1 MKNMR
6 RIIITMYFLL
16 GSLLLQAQDP
26 VYSHF
31 WGDRLYLNP
40 AMAGSERGINV
51 SAAAR
56 YQWPKITSEF
66 AAYGFSVSA
75 FEPNIGGGWGL
86 SAMQHVEG
94 EGFQKTSEYSFT
106 YAYRLYGPRKR
117 GDLAFGVR
125 TGYLQRSIDFNKL
138 IFSDQLDPVN
148 GVIFSTQAELPPS
161 DVIHLFNANAGLDFR
176 YFLTKSRRSY
186 INLGLS
192 CNNITRPRF
201 SLMYLDSR
209 LPARY
214 TAYGTLVI
222 PGNPSGRFPFM
233 IKPMVMVSRQ
243 GTLDK
248 ADLSITMLGIETSSD
263 HIFGGVLYR
272 SAEVYT
278 LPRRDAL
285 FIHTGFYWRTN
296 EAVHSFSY
304 GYEYNI
310 SRLAINTGGSHEI
323 SYNMD
328 LEGFMLFRKLST
340 MGRKRVKHCP
350 DFKAVGGLKAL

>member
-1 MKNMR
+1 MDMCKR
-6 RIIITMYFLL
+6 HLLFFLVL
-16 GSLLLQAQDP
+16 FSGLAGAQDP

-40 AMAGSERGINV
+40 ALAGSERGLNV

-56 YQWPKITSEF
+56 YQWPKITSEI
-66 AAYGFSVSA
+66 ASYGISVSV

-106 YAYRLYGPRKR
+106 YSYRLYGPKKR

-148 GVIFSTQAELPPS
+148 GVIYTTQAELPPS
-161 DVIHLFNANAGLDFR
+161 DVIHIFNANAGFDFR
-176 YFLTKSRRSY
+176 YFLTKSKRTY
-186 INLGLS
+186 INLGCS
-192 CNNITRPRF
+192 WNNITRPRF
-201 SLMYLDSR
+201 SLMYLESR
-209 LPARY
+209 LPIRY
-214 TAYGTLVI
+214 TLYGSLAIT
-222 PGNPSGRFPFM
+222 GRPSGRFPFLV
-233 IKPMVMVSRQ
+233 KPMFMISRQ
-243 GTLDK
+243 GDLDGS
-248 ADLSITMLGIETSSD
+248 DLSITAFGFQSSSD

-272 SAEVYT
+272 SAEIYK

-285 FIHTGFYWRTN
+285 FFNFGFFWRGRS
-296 EAVHSFSY
+296 AVNSFSY

-323 SYNMD
+323 TFNMD
-328 LEGFMLFRKLST
+328 LEGFLIFRKLNT
-340 MGRKRVKHCP
+340 MGKKRVKHCP

>member
-1 MKNMR
+1 MKSMR
-6 RIIITMYFLL
+6 RLIVAILILI
-16 GSLLLQAQDP
+16 GSGIASGQDP

-40 AMAGSERGINV
+40 AMAGSERGMNV

-66 AAYGFSVSA
+66 AAYGISVSA

-106 YAYRLYGPRKR
+106 YSYRLYGPRKR

-125 TGYLQRSIDFNKL
+125 TGYMQRSIDFNKL

-148 GVIFSTQAELPPS
+148 GVIYTTQAELPPS
-161 DVIHLFNANAGLDFR
+161 DVVHVFNANAGIDFR
-176 YFLTKSRRSY
+176 YFITKSKRSF
-186 INLGLS
+186 INLGFS

-222 PGNPSGRFPFM
+222 TGKPSGFFPHL
-233 IKPMVMVSRQ
+233 IKPMFLVSRQ
-243 GTLDK
+243 GNLDGS
-248 ADLSITMLGIETSSD
+248 DLSITMLGVQTSSD
-263 HIFGGVLYR
+263 HVFGGVIYR
-272 SAEVYT
+272 SAEVYK

-285 FIHTGFYWRTN
+285 FVNAGFYWRTN

-310 SRLAINTGGSHEI
+310 SNLAINTGGSHEI
-323 SYNMD
+323 TYNMD
-328 LEGFMLFRKLST
+328 LEGFMLFRKLSS

>member
-1 MKNMR
+1 MMDMR
-6 RIIITMYFLL
+6 RTVIT
-16 GSLLLQAQDP
+16 LLLALGLCSVRAQDP

-40 AMAGSERGINV
+40 ALAGSDRGLNV

-56 YQWPKITSEF
+56 YQWPKITSEI
-66 AAYGFSVSA
+66 ASYGISVSA

-106 YAYRLYGPRKR
+106 YSYRLYGLKKR

-138 IFSDQLDPVN
+138 VFSDQLDPVN
-148 GVIFSTQAELPPS
+148 GVIYTTQAELPPS
-161 DVIHLFNANAGLDFR
+161 DVINIFNANAGIDGR
-176 YFLTKSRRSY
+176 YFLTKSKRAY
-186 INLGLS
+186 LNLGLS
-192 CNNITRPRF
+192 LNNITRPRF
-201 SLMYLDSR
+201 SLMYLESR
-209 LPARY
+209 LPIRY
-214 TAYGTLVI
+214 TAYGSVVI
-222 PGNPSGRFPFM
+222 PGKESGRFPFM
-233 IKPMVMVSRQ
+233 VKPMFLVSRQ
-243 GTLDK
+243 GDVDGS
-248 ADLSITMLGIETSSD
+248 DLSITMVGFQTSSD
-263 HIFGGVLYR
+263 HVFGGVLYR
-272 SAEVYT
+272 SAEVYK

-285 FIHTGFYWRTN
+285 FFNFGFYWRGRSSVN
-296 EAVHSFSY
+296 SFSY
-304 GYEYNI
+304 GYEYNV

-323 SYNMD
+323 TYNMD
-328 LEGFMLFRKLST
+328 LEGFLLFRKLNS

>member
-1 MKNMR
+1 MNMCR
-6 RIIITMYFLL
+6 RFVFLFL
-16 GSLLLQAQDP
+16 VLLSSKAIAQDP

-40 AMAGSERGINV
+40 ALAGSERGLNI

-56 YQWPKITSEF
+56 YQWPKITSEI
-66 AAYGFSVSA
+66 ASYGISVSA

-106 YAYRLYGPRKR
+106 YAYRLYGPKKR

-138 IFSDQLDPVN
+138 VFSDQLDPVN
-148 GVIFSTQAELPPS
+148 GVIYTSQAELSPS
-161 DVIHLFNANAGLDFR
+161 DVIHIFNANAGLDFR
-176 YFLTKSRRSY
+176 YFLTKSKRAY
-186 INLGLS
+186 INLGVS

-201 SLMYLDSR
+201 SLMYLESR
-209 LPARY
+209 LPIRY
-214 TAYGTLVI
+214 TAYGSIVI
-222 PGNPSGRFPFM
+222 PGRESGRFPFLV
-233 IKPMVMVSRQ
+233 KPMFMVSRQ
-243 GTLDK
+243 GDLDGS
-248 ADLSITMLGIETSSD
+248 DLSITMVGFQTSSD

-272 SAEVYT
+272 SAEVFK

-285 FIHTGFYWRTN
+285 FFNFGFFWRTGS
-296 EAVHSFSY
+296 AVNSFSY
-304 GYEYNI
+304 GYEYNV

-323 SYNMD
+323 TYNMD
-328 LEGFMLFRKLST
+328 LEGFLLFRKLNT